1 MTQSIRDRADTIA
14 TFRWVSV
21 HLMEMLAR
29 WVPSTP
35 ELEVKILFGRHIW
48 EFAQHGDALGRRTAE
63 LRAPLHFSLA
73 PAKTYA
79 AVLEELAQVKGTAER
94 VHGLYQAIMPDLEAR
109 YHRYLTDTN
118 PLLDEPSVRIIDR
131 ILADLT
137 RLRADAAE
145 TLGQRSDL
153 LMADPKWLERLRT
166 RALEVA
172 SFVALRSGSV
182 AEVV

>member
-1 MTQSIRDRADTIA
+1 MTHSIRDRADTIA

-48 EFAQHGDALGRRTAE
+48 EFAQHADSLGRRTAE

-73 PAKTYA
+73 PVSGYA
-79 AVLEELAQVKGTAER
+79 AVLQELAQSKGTAER
-94 VHGLYQAIMPDLEAR
+94 VHGLYQVIIPDLESR
-109 YHRYLTDTN
+109 YRRYLAETN

-145 TLGQRSDL
+145 ALAQRSEL
-153 LMADPKWLERLRT
+153 RLVDPKWPERLRT
-166 RALEVA
+166 SALEVA
-172 SFVALRSGSV
+172 PFVAFRPGPV

>member
-48 EFAQHGDALGRRTAE
+48 EFAQHADGLGRRTAE

-73 PAKTYA
+73 PVNTYA
-79 AVLEELAQVKGTAER
+79 AILEQLAGVAGTAER
-94 VHGLYQAIMPDLEAR
+94 VHGLYQAIIPDLEAR
-109 YHRYLTDTN
+109 YGRYLAETN
-118 PLLDEPSVRIIDR
+118 RLLDDPSVRIIDR
-131 ILADLT
+131 ILADLA

-145 TLGQRSDL
+145 ALGQRSDL
-153 LMADPKWLERLRT
+153 RMADPQWPEQLRT
-166 RALEVA
+166 RASAVA
-172 SFVALRSGSV
+172 SFAALRSSSM
-182 AEVV
+182 AEVG

>member
-29 WVPSTP
+29 WVPTTP

-48 EFAQHGDALGRRTAE
+48 EFAQHADALGRRTAE

-73 PAKTYA
+73 PVNAYS
-79 AVLEELAQVKGTAER
+79 AVLEELAPVKGTAER
-94 VHGLYQAIMPDLEAR
+94 LHGLYQAVIPDLEAR
-109 YHRYLTDTN
+109 YHRYLDETN

-131 ILADLT
+131 ILADLA

-145 TLGQRSDL
+145 TAGARPDL
-153 LMADPKWLERLRT
+153 RMADPKWPERLRT

-172 SFVALRSGSV
+172 SFVALRSGSM

>member
-1 MTQSIRDRADTIA
+1 MTRSIRDRADTIA

-48 EFAQHGDALGRRTAE
+48 EFAQHADGLGRRTAE

-73 PAKTYA
+73 QVNDYA
-79 AVLEELAQVKGTAER
+79 AVLEELVSVKGTAER
-94 VHGLYQAIMPDLEAR
+94 VHGLYQAIIPDLEAR
-109 YHRYLTDTN
+109 YHRYLAETN
-118 PLLDEPSVRIIDR
+118 RLLDEPSVRIIDR
-131 ILADLT
+131 ILADLA

-145 TLGQRSDL
+145 TTGQCSDL
-153 LMADPKWLERLRT
+153 RMADPKWPERLRT
-166 RALEVA
+166 RALEIA
-172 SFVALRSGSV
+172 SFVAVRSGSM